1 MLLVGRFKREL
12 KSVSIGLESDELEPS
27 AMNRVFW
34 REQQAAALVAVV
46 GGVLFW
52 LGYSLVKGMLFALAI
67 LLILQLPILVA
78 HWKRRRR

>member
-1 MLLVGRFKREL
+1 
-12 KSVSIGLESDELEPS
+12 
-27 AMNRVFW
+27 MNRVFW